1 VSIAKAVMCATMF
14 SMAGLIAVYG
24 FDGYSRIV
32 MVVYGVL
39 LFVGVAGSRLSF
51 RVFASLIHRPRKE
64 KVPVLIYG
72 AGDGGEV
79 VLRECRQNAQV
90 EYQPIGFLDDDPL
103 KQGRTVAGLRI
114 LGGVDKLAEI
124 LLHENVEGCII
135 SSPKI
140 LTNGHAEQIRNVC
153 KERGLWVRQLRLE
166 FVQEGAGS

>member
-1 VSIAKAVMCATMF
+1 
-14 SMAGLIAVYG
+14 MAGLIAVYR

-32 MVVYGVL
+32 MIVYGVL

-79 VLRECRQNAQV
+79 VLRECRKNAQV
-90 EYQPIGFLDDDPL
+90 DYRPIGFLDDDPL
-103 KQGRTVAGLRI
+103 KQGRTVAGLRV
-114 LGGVDKLAEI
+114 LGGADKLAEI
-124 LLHENVEGCII
+124 LRHENVEGCII

-166 FVQEGAGS
+166 FVEEGAGS